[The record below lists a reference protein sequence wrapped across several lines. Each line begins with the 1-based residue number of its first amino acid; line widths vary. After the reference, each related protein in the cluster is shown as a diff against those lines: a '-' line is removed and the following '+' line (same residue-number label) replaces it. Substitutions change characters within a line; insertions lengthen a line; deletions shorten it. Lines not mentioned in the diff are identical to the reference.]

1 MFYVAKAIHIKWIYK
16 RKEKEMQKEES
27 GRAAVSLMKEIEAK
41 IAEEVEKIKKAANQE
56 KEIESYFITIR
67 FYSPEL
73 ATYVKKMMLYIL
85 NSHN

>member
-1 MFYVAKAIHIKWIYK
+1 M
-16 RKEKEMQKEES
+16 EKEES
-27 GRAAVSLMKEIEAK
+27 GRAAVSLMKGIEEK
-41 IAEEVEKIKKAANQE
+41 IADEVEKIKKAANPE

>member
-1 MFYVAKAIHIKWIYK
+1 
-16 RKEKEMQKEES
+16 
-27 GRAAVSLMKEIEAK
+27 MKGMEAK
-41 IAEEVEKIKKAANQE
+41 IAEEIEKIKKAANPE

-85 NSHN
+85 NSNN